1 MGEGTEWLTTEQAAR
16 RAGIKPDTLRHYA
29 AKGLAPAPA
38 RFGRS
43 LMWDPAA
50 IEQWLATRP
59 GRGAR
64 TDLRPRA

>member
-1 MGEGTEWLTTEQAAR
+1 MDAGSGWLTTEQAAR

-29 AKGLAPAPA
+29 AQGLAPAPT

-50 IEQWLATRP
+50 ITHWLATRP
-59 GRGAR
+59 GRGTR
-64 TDLRPRA
+64 TDLHPRA

>member
-1 MGEGTEWLTTEQAAR
+1 MTGEWLTTEQAAR
-16 RAGIKPDTLRHYA
+16 LARIKPDTLRHYA

-43 LMWDPAA
+43 LMWDADL
-50 IEQWLATRP
+50 ITHWLATRP

-64 TDLRPRA
+64 TDLQPRA